1 MNDTDDEAGPAAQ
14 GSDSRRARRARTWR
28 SLNRLEAFSD
38 GVFAIVTTILIFN
51 LKVPESPDALLNQLR
66 DQWPSFLGYLIAFA
80 FIGGLWIAHT
90 NLTRLLDTVDP
101 ILMGL
106 NILQLLFVSL
116 LPVTTSLFT
125 AHMLDSGR
133 RVAAVAFA
141 LNLGLSALMGAILVS
156 YVARTPGLMRD
167 SDLAELEWLERQ
179 RWIGVA
185 LLAVSFVISALLPKA
200 AVVADIAAVLLL
212 LVQPLWGM
220 RQFRGPDG
228 VS

>member
-1 MNDTDDEAGPAAQ
+1 M
-14 GSDSRRARRARTWR
+14 
-28 SLNRLEAFSD
+28 
-38 GVFAIVTTILIFN
+38 
-51 LKVPESPDALLNQLR
+51 
-66 DQWPSFLGYLIAFA
+66 
-80 FIGGLWIAHT
+80 WIAHT

-101 ILMGL
+101 ILLGL
-106 NILQLLFVSL
+106 NLLQLLFVSL
-116 LPVTTSLFT
+116 LPFTTSLFT

-141 LNLGLSALMGAILVS
+141 LNLGLSALMGAILVT

-167 SDLAELEWLERQ
+167 SDRAELGWLERQ

-220 RQFRGPDG
+220 RQFGSAGG
-228 VS
+228 VG